1 MPFNPS
7 PTGYFPGIT
16 TLSSGN
22 SVNTS
27 GVFFPYSSLE
37 SYNASN
43 SGDVR
48 QLIYSIVEAAHDQ
61 YVSLATA
68 DRPSKL
74 TITRSSSIPSD
85 NTIRNNYTI
94 VVNLAYSGLFV
105 GDE

>member
-1 MPFNPS
+1 MAFNPS

-22 SVNTS
+22 SVDTS

-37 SYNASN
+37 SYNPAT

-48 QLIYSIVEAAHDQ
+48 QLIYSIVEAAYDEFN
-61 YVSLATA
+61 SLATA
-68 DRPSKL
+68 DRPAKL
-74 TITRSSSIPSD
+74 TITRSSSIPAD
-85 NTIRNNYTI
+85 NTIRNNYSI
-94 VVNLAYSGLFV
+94 VVNLAYSGLLV